1 MKQTFEIKN
10 RAVCIEEK
18 RKEKLFQLKYNIM
31 APPIKLLPVIDVC

>member
-18 RKEKLFQLKYNIM
+18 KEKLFQLKYNIM
-31 APPIKLLPVIDVC
+31 ALPIKLLPVIDVC